1 MYKPLLTFLGL
12 VFVGL
17 AILGVFLPV
26 LPTTPLLLL
35 ALACFAKSSEKLHT
49 WLLTNKTL
57 GAFIR
62 QWQETKSITRKTKV
76 YALITIFIGGAL
88 SILSVDTKMF
98 KILLLA
104 VLIIPVVIILK
115 IKSTDDFNC

>member
-1 MYKPLLTFLGL
+1 MYKPLLIILGL
-12 VFVGL
+12 VLVGL

-35 ALACFAKSSEKLHT
+35 ALACFAKSSEKLHA

-57 GAFIR
+57 GSFIR
-62 QWQETKSITRKTKV
+62 QWQETKSISRKAKV

-88 SILSVDTKMF
+88 SILSVDTKML
-98 KILLLA
+98 KLLLLG

-115 IKSTDDFNC
+115 IKSTETI

>member
-1 MYKPLLTFLGL
+1 MYKPLLIILGL

-49 WLLTNKTL
+49 WLLTNKIL
-57 GAFIR
+57 GPPIR
-62 QWQETKSITRKTKV
+62 HWQETKSITRKAKV
-76 YALITIFIGGAL
+76 YALITISIGGAL
-88 SILSVDTKMF
+88 SILSVDTKML
-98 KILLLA
+98 KLLLLA

-115 IKSTDDFNC
+115 IKSTETV

>member
-1 MYKPLLTFLGL
+1 MELTE
-12 VFVGL
+12 
-17 AILGVFLPV
+17 FLPV